1 MRASV
6 AVVAQSS
13 SEPGGSARSGVIGVL
28 VVLWWFSDAVVVIG
42 VAALAAWLNP
52 LIVFVVATIVL
63 TAINLGCCNW
73 IDRHWDGWMARYG
86 KRFEKR
92 LEKMRK
98 GRVMRHPVA
107 WITSGS
113 GALFGLAAAL
123 TNAINAV
130 VLGRLI
136 GGQPVGERRALIA
149 AVSFSIFGAG
159 LGALIGFAAGD
170 IIRAL

>member
-1 MRASV
+1 MV
-6 AVVAQSS
+6 A
-13 SEPGGSARSGVIGVL
+13 
-28 VVLWWFSDAVVVIG
+28 LWWFTDPFVVIG
-42 VAALAAWLNP
+42 VAVLAAWLNP
-52 LIVFVVATIVL
+52 LIVLVVAAAVL
-63 TAINLGCCNW
+63 TFINLGCCNW

-86 KRFEKR
+86 KRIEKK

-136 GGQPVGERRALIA
+136 GGHPVGERKGLIA
-149 AVSFSIFGAG
+149 AASFSIFVAA
-159 LGALIGFAAGD
+159 LGALIGLAAGD
-170 IIRAL
+170 IIRA